1 MGLSPSQIEHF
12 NTKGYLV
19 VEDLLDGECLA
30 AIRGEYEALMDKLY
44 DGGGLALLQT
54 GDRIRVDLNKFSVN
68 LLIDDEALA
77 ERAKALAA
85 QGGFPQPQSQTP
97 WQQFFREKVEPFADG
112 MVLKDAPDYQAI
124 IRKRGLPR
132 DNH

>member
-1 MGLSPSQIEHF
+1 M
-12 NTKGYLV
+12 
-19 VEDLLDGECLA
+19 
-30 AIRGEYEALMDKLY
+30 
-44 DGGGLALLQT
+44 QT
-54 GDRIRVDLNKFSVN
+54 GDTIRVDLNKYSVN
-68 LLIDDEALA
+68 LLIDEDELAKRAQALN
-77 ERAKALAA
+77 A
-85 QGGFPQPQSQTP
+85 QGGFPKPQSQTP